1 MEFISVLSM
10 TNPSQGRE
18 SLNVHFT
25 FVFPSSPPPCSSQ
38 SSAVLGFP
46 AFPASGLGCAGPA
59 LPLLNF
65 LVPSSS
71 EKSVQRDGPEREP
84 STGKRKGWLQKLFLV
99 FGMVPPP
106 RATKTSFPADP
117 WGWSRSRSSEKDQAL
132 DRIKPVLSS

>member
-10 TNPSQGRE
+10 TNPSHGRE

-46 AFPASGLGCAGPA
+46 APPASGLDCAGPA

-65 LVPSSS
+65 LVPSLALMSS
-71 EKSVQRDGPEREP
+71 SREKLVQRDGPEREP
-84 STGKRKGWLQKLFLV
+84 STGKRKGWLQEWCHLQEPQK
-99 FGMVPPP
+99 PH
-106 RATKTSFPADP
+106 SQADP
-117 WGWSRSRSSEKDQAL
+117 WGWEPQELRKGSGFRQN
-132 DRIKPVLSS
+132 